1 MSITIIFKTG
11 SLKTLVHAALMNGVN
26 FTGANKLL
34 PKLTKSLVNGLVIN
48 FVISIKQNLY
58 FVNPNG
64 ENC

>member
-1 MSITIIFKTG
+1 
-11 SLKTLVHAALMNGVN
+11 MNGVN

-58 FVNPNG
+58 FVNLIRMVKIA
-64 ENC
+64 ELFVIEF